1 MAAIG
6 LLAQWREVRV
16 KHKRILVTG
25 LPAQADAADAA
36 VPIVLVTPAAI
47 LQAQGIFQVGRFFGF
62 LNLSQNIALAFL
74 SLITEECL

>member
-36 VPIVLVTPAAI
+36 VPIVLATPAA